1 MKIQIL
7 VRSVD
12 WLNSAGTRIRY
23 ARLKRQL
30 KALGWHLAIDPI
42 AAINDGLRLNA
53 DVYLF
58 SKCQDSGAMM
68 LAEMLREAGALVGF
82 DLFDDYF
89 SNSTSLAFGH
99 RAFQRTM
106 VNRVDFLLCST
117 KRMAEIASD
126 FDPQVPV
133 HVLNDPHDPI
143 SSASVAQSLRIRLE
157 ETQASRTIKLVWFG
171 HGNNPI
177 FPVGL
182 NDAVAFGSELSALQ
196 QAGWLVQLHVLSNRE
211 ALDEAIAGPLQTIP
225 AEVTVEEWSEAGE
238 AAALDRALVAFV
250 PVNFQN
256 FSTAKSLNR
265 AVSALARG
273 AQVLSPGYPLYDP
286 LAPFIYKSVQ
296 ELGDHLTSRELR
308 LNEQSVQEL
317 ASRLAAI
324 ADPKHEA
331 EQLIRFLNRL
341 KGCAAR
347 PVEERLMRGII
358 HGSASP
364 PAIHRLCKSLGWLS
378 LGSPFSRLHQ
388 PFHGEIA
395 QFEPGKALELRVSR
409 EGFARLGNNWRESAQ
424 PLARSADG
432 YSHLVPLPDNAAGRV
447 LAGASSIMWESR
459 AARIVTFPTLMHATC
474 EVYAEIFPQTRFIF
488 SEQEMPLAAPEPFLE
503 GGK

>member
-7 VRSVD
+7 VRSAD

-30 KALGWHLAIDPI
+30 NALGWHLAIDPI

-53 DVYLF
+53 DVYVF
-58 SKCQDSGAMM
+58 SKCQDTGAMM

-89 SNSTSLAFGH
+89 SGSDSLAFGH
-99 RAFQRTM
+99 RLFRRSL
-106 VNRVDFLLCST
+106 VSRVDFLLCST
-117 KRMAEIASD
+117 RRMANIASD

-143 SSASVAQSLRIRLE
+143 SSANVAQSIRTRLAE
-157 ETQASRTIKLVWFG
+157 AHAGRTIKLVWFG

-177 FPVGL
+177 FSVGL
-182 NDAVAFGSELSALQ
+182 SDAVAFGSELAALRR
-196 QAGWLVQLHVLSNRE
+196 AGWQVQLHVLSNQD
-211 ALDEAIAGPLQTIP
+211 ALDEAIIGPLQTLP

-256 FSTAKSLNR
+256 FSIAKSLNR

-296 ELGDHLTSRELR
+296 ELGDDLTARQLK
-308 LNEQSVQEL
+308 LDEQSVQDL
-317 ASRLAAI
+317 TSRLAAI

-331 EQLIRFLNRL
+331 EQLIQFLIRL
-341 KGCAAR
+341 KGNAAL
-347 PVEERLMRGII
+347 PVEERVMRGII

-388 PFHGEIA
+388 PFHAEIA

-409 EGFARLGNNWRESAQ
+409 EGFARLGDNWREGAQ

-432 YSHLVPLPDNAAGRV
+432 YSHLIPFPKNAAGRV
-447 LAGASSIMWESR
+447 LAEAKSIMWESR
-459 AARIVTFPTLMHATC
+459 AARIVAFPTLMHATR
-474 EVYAEIFPQTRFIF
+474 EVYAEIFPQTRLLY
-488 SEQEMPLAAPEPFLE
+488 SEQEMPLSAQEPFVE